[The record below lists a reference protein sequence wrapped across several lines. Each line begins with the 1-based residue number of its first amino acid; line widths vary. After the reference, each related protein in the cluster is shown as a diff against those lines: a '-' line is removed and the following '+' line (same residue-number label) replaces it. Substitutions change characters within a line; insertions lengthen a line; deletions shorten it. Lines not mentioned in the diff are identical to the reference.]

1 MKSNNSTSTFN
12 PFAINCKLSRHA
24 FSSSIKGPLASIVYF
39 DLSINGG
46 QQPKKVQFTEATLH
60 CIIALPNSKANYF
73 VIFKGKKFKNGFEYF
88 YPKNI
93 VLNL

>member
-88 YPKNI
+88 ILKK
-93 VLNL
+93 LF